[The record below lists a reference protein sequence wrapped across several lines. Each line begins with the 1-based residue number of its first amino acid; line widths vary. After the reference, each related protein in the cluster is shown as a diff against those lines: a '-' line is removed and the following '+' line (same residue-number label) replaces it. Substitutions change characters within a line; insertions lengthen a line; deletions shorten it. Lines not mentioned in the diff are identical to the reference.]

1 MVRLRPW
8 GTGALVFAASVALA
22 QSPPAPVAPFAE
34 RVALILGDPALAG
47 ALVGLHVETLDGRV
61 LYQHQSNLR
70 LVPASNQ
77 KIPAVLYALATF
89 GPEVTWKTR
98 VWWGPEGVTLDAPGD
113 PTISVAQWQALRD
126 QFGPAPGSLVRA
138 RMAFNPMIPVD
149 WQHDDLPFSYAARV
163 QALTVDRGRFPLRLV
178 DGKVVVPPWA
188 GVRVEQTITDGDLA
202 WRLDRET
209 GVLTVTGRPA
219 GENRDL
225 GQLALPNSAV
235 GVAGLLGGKLSLTN
249 TLPDREPNAVMV
261 SPPLREL
268 AKRCLEPSDN
278 IIAEHLLLLAAAQE
292 GPLGPDPYATAGRRF
307 AAWAQ
312 KWAGLE
318 PTEFRPRDG
327 SGMSR
332 HNLVSARAMA
342 RFLQRAMNS
351 ELREVFVEAL
361 PAAGEGTLRSR
372 LAGIPVFAKTG
383 TLDVVSGLSGVVF
396 PPGQPPVVFS
406 VLMNHYS
413 GSAAD
418 ARRLQDRFV
427 AELLRFP

>member
-8 GTGALVFAASVALA
+8 GAGALLFAASVALA
-22 QSPPAPVAPFAE
+22 QSPATPALPFAE
-34 RVALILGDPALAG
+34 RVAPLLADPALAG
-47 ALVGLHVETLDGRV
+47 ALVGIHVETLDGQV
-61 LYQHQSNLR
+61 LYQHQANLR

-89 GPEVTWKTR
+89 GPETTWRTR
-98 VWWGPEGVTLDAPGD
+98 VWWGPDGVTLDAPGD
-113 PTISVAQWQALRD
+113 PTITVAQWQALRD
-126 QFGPAPGSLVRA
+126 QFGPVPGNQVRA
-138 RMAFNPMIPVD
+138 RLAFNPVIPVD

-163 QALTVDRGRFPLRLV
+163 QALTVDRGRFTLRLR
-178 DGKVVVPPWA
+178 DGKVEVPAWS
-188 GVRVEQTITDGDLA
+188 GVRVEQTVTEGELA

-209 GVLTVTGRPA
+209 GILTVTGRPT
-219 GENRDL
+219 GDNRDL
-225 GQLALPNSAV
+225 GQLALPNAATS
-235 GVAGLLGGKLSLTN
+235 VARLLGGELSLTS
-249 TLPDREPNAVMV
+249 TLPEREPNAVIV

-292 GPLGPDPYATAGRRF
+292 GPLGSDPYATAGRRF

-312 KWAGLE
+312 KWAGIE
-318 PTEFRPRDG
+318 PVEFRPRDG

-332 HNLVSARAMA
+332 HNLVSAQAMA
-342 RFLQRAMNS
+342 RFVRQAMNS

-383 TLDVVSGLSGVVF
+383 TLDVVSGLSGVVV
-396 PPGQPPVVFS
+396 PPGQAPVVFS
-406 VLMNHYS
+406 VLMNHYA

-418 ARRLQDRFV
+418 ARRLQDRLV